1 MAFGLLQLLTNCTY
15 IGSRRRRSSSD
26 GAKAKKGLSTLLYST
41 TSFLGVR
48 LSLIY
53 DAIEAGRNAFG
64 TEKRDVIWALSLY
77 VTTKHVMS
85 LF

>member
-1 MAFGLLQLLTNCTY
+1 MISFMDNPYYYIVLLL
-15 IGSRRRRSSSD
+15 
-26 GAKAKKGLSTLLYST
+26 
-41 TSFLGVR
+41 FFGVR